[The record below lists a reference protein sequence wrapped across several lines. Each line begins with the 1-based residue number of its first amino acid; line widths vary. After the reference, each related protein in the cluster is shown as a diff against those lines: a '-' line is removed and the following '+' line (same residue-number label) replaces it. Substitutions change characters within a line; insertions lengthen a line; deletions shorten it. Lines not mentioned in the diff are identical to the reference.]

1 MYDNICKYIA
11 DQYPREI
18 ANWLIGEPLDSVE
31 LEPKELSLDPIRTD
45 YLVLRQTEKIVLHAE
60 FQTAPKDDLPFRMLD
75 YRVRVYRRYPEK
87 NMKQVIIYLKKSNSN
102 LVEQDYFN
110 LENTTH
116 KFKVIRLWEQPTNP
130 FLENPGL
137 LPFAILTQEENK
149 LDLLREIAQKVESIP
164 QEKDQ
169 TNIANSAAILAGL
182 VLKKDQIFSLL
193 RSDIMKESVVYQAIL
208 NEGREQGK
216 FEGKKEGRLEGIKE
230 GVQTGIQTGIEIGKL
245 EAIQEV
251 AINLL
256 KSGMSIEQVINITGL
271 SLEQVEKLP

>member
-1 MYDNICKYIA
+1 VYDNICKYIA

-45 YLVLRQTEKIVLHAE
+45 YLVLRQSKKVVLHAE

-87 NMKQVIIYLKKSNSN
+87 TMKQVIVYLKKSNSN
-102 LVEQDYFN
+102 LVDQDYLN

-116 KFKVIRLWEQPTNP
+116 KFKVIRLWEQPTNQ

-216 FEGKKEGRLEGIKE
+216 FEGKKEGKLEGIKQ
-230 GVQTGIQTGIEIGKL
+230 GIQTGIQTGIEIGKL

-256 KSGMSIEQVINITGL
+256 KSGMSMEQVINITGL